1 MLPPALNHVSEEFM
15 SLTQKLMPFAVL
27 SIFATVGASVVA
39 CGDDDTTAT
48 PTTDAGATDSGAVDG
63 ATTDSGPATDAGT
76 DAAKVPVWEQLG
88 ADDAARY
95 KAVQGLVGKIVTA
108 ELADTAIAPYFGAG
122 RLKITADQLGECL
135 SQQVA
140 MVLGAPTATATYPT
154 TVFASDPAK
163 KYTCRDMKAAHAGQG
178 IAESIYT
185 KFLTNAVTVVKT
197 NIPDPLGSDV
207 VSKLAPVLLGAVKTD
222 TVDNKV
228 CTTDADCTASANHK
242 TMTCIADT
250 APATTKSCQQ
260 LAPK

>member
-1 MLPPALNHVSEEFM
+1 M

-48 PTTDAGATDSGAVDG
+48 PTTDAGATDSGAV
-63 ATTDSGPATDAGT
+63 DSGPATDAGT

-140 MVLGAPTATATYPT
+140 MVLGAPAATATYPT
-154 TVFASDPAK
+154 TVFKGVEGKEFA
-163 KYTCRDMKAAHAGQG
+163 CRDMKAAHAGQG

-197 NIPDPLGSDV
+197 NIADPLGSDV

-228 CTTDADCTASANHK
+228 CTTDADCAGSANHK
-242 TMTCIADT
+242 TMTCTADT
-250 APATTKSCQQ
+250 APATTKSCQVGN
-260 LAPK
+260 KT